1 MLRLFCFFI
10 SRFRYGQENCFA
22 RRRHRKRTACPGLK
36 HLSALEGACLSRQDQ
51 IVYYI
56 PGVGT
61 EGFKP
66 LAMLDGATGFGV
78 PSNVRKL
85 YRFLSWNW
93 EPGAAIYMFGFS
105 RGAFTI
111 RMLIDLIAKQ
121 GLLPTEFNGRRVSH
135 QEMVRNSDDAWRA
148 FCAQD
153 DERKK
158 NIWVNLAFAQA
169 ARRRSWASG
178 SSFEP
183 AAKLRRS

>member
-1 MLRLFCFFI
+1 MIKKIVILADGTGNGRLVQVSNICRL
-10 SRFRYGQENCFA
+10 SR
-22 RRRHRKRTACPGLK
+22 
-36 HLSALEGACLSRQDQ
+36 ALCLSDKDQ
-51 IVYYI
+51 VVFYI

-93 EPGAAIYMFGFS
+93 KPGEPRPAIYMFGFS

-111 RMLIDLIAKQ
+111 RMLIDLIHKQ
-121 GLLPTEFNGRRVSH
+121 GLLPTEFDGKRVTH
-135 QEMVRNSDDAWRA
+135 QEMVRNSNDAWRA

-153 DERKK
+153 EERKR
-158 NIWVNLAFAQA
+158 ISGFYCVFPSYETP
-169 ARRRSWASG
+169 SWALGSG
-178 SSFEP
+178 FGGNR
-183 AAKLRRS
+183 AMMK

>member
-1 MLRLFCFFI
+1 MAKKIILLADGTGNGLLVQVSNICRL
-10 SRFRYGQENCFA
+10 S
-22 RRRHRKRTACPGLK
+22 K
-36 HLSALEGACLSRQDQ
+36 ALDLSRDDQ

-66 LAMLDGATGFGV
+66 LAMLDGATGLGV

-111 RMLIDLIAKQ
+111 RTLVDFVANQ
-121 GLLPTEFNGRRVSH
+121 GLLPT
-135 QEMVRNSDDAWRA
+135 
-148 FCAQD
+148 
-153 DERKK
+153 
-158 NIWVNLAFAQA
+158 
-169 ARRRSWASG
+169 
-178 SSFEP
+178 
-183 AAKLRRS
+183 